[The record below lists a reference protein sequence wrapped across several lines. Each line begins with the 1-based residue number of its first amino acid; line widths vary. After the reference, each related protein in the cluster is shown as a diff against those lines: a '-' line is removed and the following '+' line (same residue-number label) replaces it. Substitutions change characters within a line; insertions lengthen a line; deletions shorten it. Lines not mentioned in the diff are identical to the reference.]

1 MTPSL
6 GRVAELADAQD
17 SGSCVRKD
25 VGVQVPP
32 RPRTHAH
39 ELVINLGV
47 KMEPKIQQPWS
58 FTEQRGGSASS
69 LMILRVNRSGT
80 MRRSK

>member
-1 MTPSL
+1 MNPKRAHPKGTAMLSRS

-32 RPRTHAH
+32 RPPQHCDVSRHRRQLSRDIVDT
-39 ELVINLGV
+39 LSQSR
-47 KMEPKIQQPWS
+47 P
-58 FTEQRGGSASS
+58 RGW
-69 LMILRVNRSGT
+69 
-80 MRRSK
+80 